1 MGGVN
6 KRQIWV
12 IWGPLSLIFF
22 PSALP
27 HPPTAPKFYLTR
39 FATYKFFLT
48 LQLHIK
54 GMKQN
59 IFGSFLVKS
68 MFIDQKIRKIIS
80 DHTEVVFIFLTSR
93 SRDKYIISS
102 ILGYIRP
109 FLPAYLVFFIISRT
123 LNMRHLSVKNKI
135 SAKVFNKNIF
145 LAKYFRKKNRKNQ
158 KVRKPIFWLLSR
170 HFLGFL

>member
-80 DHTEVVFIFLTSR
+80 DHTEVEFIFLTSR

-109 FLPAYLVFFIISRT
+109 FFTGISSIFHYLT
-123 LNMRHLSVKNKI
+123 HL
-135 SAKVFNKNIF
+135 
-145 LAKYFRKKNRKNQ
+145 KYETPECKKQNFRKS
-158 KVRKPIFWLLSR
+158 I
-170 HFLGFL
+170 